1 MKGCLHERQLQAWLD
16 GQLSSD
22 ASASVQSHLAS
33 CAACT
38 DRARD
43 ARQVMSLV
51 HDAWEA
57 DLPNS
62 VPTARLLARIE
73 EKLVSQPMP
82 ADYWWQQITLRY
94 RKAAAAVAV
103 LAVVVIGAG
112 VIRFYSAAP
121 EPAADISKLKLSE
134 PTDVVTRVSPPS
146 KNPRPRAAW
155 LKSETSKHLGQ
166 TQLLLRSIHNSDDDD
181 IADLTYERELSREL
195 LSRNRLLRRRAEQK
209 AFVRAEQLL
218 NDIEPILLDIANLPA
233 HPAVDD
239 VRSLK
244 ELIRS
249 QKIIAELQL
258 YAGKSLF

>member
-22 ASASVQSHLAS
+22 ASAAVQAHLAS

-38 DRARD
+38 GRARE

-57 DLPNS
+57 DLPNR
-62 VPTARLLARIE
+62 VPTARLLTRIE
-73 EKLVSQPMP
+73 EKLASQPVP
-82 ADYWWQQITLRY
+82 ADYWWQQITLGY

-112 VIRFYSAAP
+112 VIRFHRAAP
-121 EPAADISKLKLSE
+121 EPAA
-134 PTDVVTRVSPPS
+134 DVVTRVSPPS

-155 LKSETSKHLGQ
+155 LRSETSKHLGQ

-181 IADLTYERELSREL
+181 IADLAYERELSREL
-195 LSRNRLLRRRAEQK
+195 LSRNRLLRRQAEQK
-209 AFVRAEQLL
+209 DFVRAEQLL
-218 NDIEPILLDIANLPA
+218 SDIEPILLDIANLPA

-249 QKIIAELQL
+249 QQIIAELQL